1 MFYISA
7 DLKLRWVR
15 GREVVTPVISFE
27 FESLRYND
35 VSILFL
41 ATTFIFFPRVEGGG
55 EIARSSL
62 SLGGFTFH
70 GFLKCSNLKY

>member
-41 ATTFIFFPRVEGGG
+41 CDDFHPTRGSVERNPLVLVYRW
-55 EIARSSL
+55 AVSR
-62 SLGGFTFH
+62 
-70 GFLKCSNLKY
+70 FLEV